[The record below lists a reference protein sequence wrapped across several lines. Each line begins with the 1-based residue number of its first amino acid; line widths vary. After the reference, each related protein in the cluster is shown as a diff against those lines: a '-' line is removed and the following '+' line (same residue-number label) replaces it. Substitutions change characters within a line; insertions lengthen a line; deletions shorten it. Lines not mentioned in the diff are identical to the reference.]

1 MLPRAVIVFIN
12 IMFIM
17 KCHMSFSYSLR
28 HQFNRLIHIDHHR
41 IVKYK
46 STLHQSN
53 LILYNT
59 VSTINNDGSNTADSS
74 SVIGITGSTGISSGS
89 SGGNISSKKG
99 NKSSKKSIAA
109 AGSNSSTIVSDSITI
124 DEIKQ
129 GRLSKIQTMKD
140 AGINPFAYTYDQTHK
155 AIDLQRVYADL
166 SNGSEDANTRVSIAG
181 RIMTRRV
188 FGKLAFF
195 TLQDDTG
202 VIQLYLDKS
211 RMQDDAFNTIN
222 TYTDA
227 GDIIGV
233 KGTMKRTDKVVAMLL
248 YTHPSIYPSI
258 DVING

>member
-74 SVIGITGSTGISSGS
+74 SVIGITGSTGS

-99 NKSSKKSIAA
+99 NKSSKKSITA
-109 AGSNSSTIVSDSITI
+109 AGSDSSTIVSDSITI

>member
-12 IMFIM
+12 IMLIM
-17 KCHMSFSYSLR
+17 KCHMSFSYALR

-41 IVKYK
+41 LVKYK
-46 STLHQSN
+46 STLHQSK

-59 VSTINNDGSNTADSS
+59 VSTINNDGSNIADSS
-74 SVIGITGSTGISSGS
+74 SISSS
-89 SGGNISSKKG
+89 SISSSSVNISSKKG
-99 NKSSKKSIAA
+99 NKSSKKSMAA
-109 AGSNSSTIVSDSITI
+109 AGNNSTSPVTDSITI

-155 AIDLQRVYADL
+155 AIDLQRVYTDL
-166 SNGSEDANTRVSIAG
+166 SNGTEDATTRVSIAG

-202 VIQLYLDKS
+202 VIQLYLDKG
-211 RMQDDAFNTIN
+211 RMEDDAFNTIN

-233 KGTMKRTDKVVAMLL
+233 KGTMKRTDKVIAMIL
-248 YTHPSIYPSI
+248 YIYPPIHRLVDRSI
-258 DVING
+258 DR

>member
-1 MLPRAVIVFIN
+1 MLSRAVIVFIN

-17 KCHMSFSYSLR
+17 KCHMSFSYTLR
-28 HQFNRLIHIDHHR
+28 HQFNRFIHIDHHR
-41 IVKYK
+41 LVNYK

-74 SVIGITGSTGISSGS
+74 IITGMTGSSSISSGS

-109 AGSNSSTIVSDSITI
+109 AGSNSSTIVTDSITI

-233 KGTMKRTDKVVAMLL
+233 KGTMKRTDKVVAMLF
-248 YTHPSIYPSI
+248 YTHPSI